1 MIRKT
6 VTKFIALLMCGAILA
21 LVAPWS
27 GLIAKADNE
36 EVRLDPFTGLPVDE
50 NPLSYD
56 DANQSRKQISGNM
69 YYDYNYGCFVYLV
82 GNGLYEITSNVAD
95 GMIVNEAVVIS
106 APAEILLI
114 VYQDGNEI
122 PFDGSEIRST
132 GEYTVMASVDG
143 NVKTVM
149 SFTIV
154 GAATGKIVGFTIP
167 DGFYIKSATC
177 EGQNVP
183 MTSSYI
189 SMSEEGQY
197 SIQYACEK
205 TDLNYFLNVRI
216 DHTPPQVTLEGVKE
230 DGKARGPV
238 TITGLEES
246 DRIAVYKDGEMLK
259 AVSNKLTQSGRYE
272 VTVTDNAENSATY
285 NFTIMIY
292 LDINGV
298 VFFLV
303 IALVIGAV
311 VAYILIQR
319 KHLKVR

>member
-114 VYQDGNEI
+114 VYQDGNE
-122 PFDGSEIRST
+122 
-132 GEYTVMASVDG
+132 
-143 NVKTVM
+143 M

-303 IALVIGAV
+303 IVLVIGAV